1 MYRNTRF
8 SELITGLPR
17 GSFQKIVNQE
27 CSDKHG
33 KGFGS
38 WDQLIAMVYAQVS
51 GSHMYIGEASKK
63 TGLSIKA
70 IRFYEEKGLIRRP
83 ERVGRYRVYQ
93 ETDLELLILIKEAKE
108 LGVSLSQI
116 KGVIIYNNGK
126 VDWAN
131 IKIFLGEIRVHLIK
145 QIDDIKKKID
155 SLDKC
160 YDQINP

>member
-1 MYRNTRF
+1 
-8 SELITGLPR
+8 
-17 GSFQKIVNQE
+17 
-27 CSDKHG
+27 
-33 KGFGS
+33 
-38 WDQLIAMVYAQVS
+38 
-51 GSHMYIGEASKK
+51 MYIGETSKK

-83 ERVGRYRVYQ
+83 ERIGRYRVYQ
-93 ETDLELLILIKEAKE
+93 ETDVELLILIKEAKE
-108 LGVSLSQI
+108 LGVTLSQL
-116 KGVIIYNNGK
+116 KGIITYNNGK

-131 IKIFLGEIRVHLIK
+131 IKIFLGEIRKQLIN